1 MTKTTSNKSI
11 KENMSKRSV
20 LKSMKN
26 VNMIMEQL
34 DCQEEEQEEHHGFG
48 AIGLLGTL
56 VRKTSQLETTT
67 LLGSTSKRST
77 MALIISQENM
87 SKRNKNITD
96 LKQKEHHPK
105 A

>member
-67 LLGSTSKRST
+67 LLGSTS
-77 MALIISQENM
+77 MALIYHGFDYFSRKHEQEE
-87 SKRNKNITD
+87 
-96 LKQKEHHPK
+96 QEHH
-105 A
+105 

>member
-34 DCQEEEQEEHHGFG
+34 DCQERG
-48 AIGLLGTL
+48 ARGASWLWSNWITGH
-56 VRKTSQLETTT
+56 
-67 LLGSTSKRST
+67 TSK
-77 MALIISQENM
+77 
-87 SKRNKNITD
+87 KNITT
-96 LKQKEHHPK
+96 
-105 A
+105 